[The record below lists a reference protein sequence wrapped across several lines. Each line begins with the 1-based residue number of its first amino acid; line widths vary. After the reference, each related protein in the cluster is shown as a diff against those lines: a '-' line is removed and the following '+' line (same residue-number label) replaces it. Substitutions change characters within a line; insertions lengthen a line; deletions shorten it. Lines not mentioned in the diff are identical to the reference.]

1 MVGRGP
7 GLQFSI
13 QPVLTHP
20 SLLMSPRPIISALR
34 WLLRRCW
41 WLPVW
46 PSQSTSFWRADGLM
60 RRLAVFAVLVL
71 LAFALVPL
79 TGGLLLIL
87 HFWTRG

>member
-1 MVGRGP
+1 
-7 GLQFSI
+7 
-13 QPVLTHP
+13 
-20 SLLMSPRPIISALR
+20 
-34 WLLRRCW
+34 
-41 WLPVW
+41 
-46 PSQSTSFWRADGLM
+46 M